1 MTMRAFIAVEL
12 PHQVCAALHVLQQE
26 LAQATTDV
34 KWVEQENVHVTM
46 RFLGDMTEVQQREL
60 ERGLGRVAAQTP
72 AIDAQLS
79 QLGTFP
85 PKPSLRVIWMGIGQ
99 GATELERLAELL
111 EREVRAVG
119 IPEEEKL
126 FVAHVT
132 LGRVRFP
139 KPRPQLLER
148 IHQMAWTPSPPFRL
162 THLTLFQSTLSSAGP
177 TYAPLTKVPFQ
188 GA

>member
-1 MTMRAFIAVEL
+1 MRAFIAIEL
-12 PHQVCAALHVLQQE
+12 PHQVQAALRRLQQE
-26 LAQATTDV
+26 LAQATMDV
-34 KWVEQENVHVTM
+34 KWVEQENLHVTM
-46 RFLGDMTEVQQREL
+46 RFLGDITEEQR
-60 ERGLGRVAAQTP
+60 RGIEQALARVAAQTP

-85 PKPSLRVIWMGIGQ
+85 PMPSLRVIWAGVGQ
-99 GATELERLAELL
+99 GATALERLAELL
-111 EREVRAVG
+111 EGEVRAVG
-119 IPEEEKL
+119 IPEDEKP

-148 IHQMAWTPSPPFRL
+148 IQQMAWTPPPPFLL

-177 TYAPLTKVPFQ
+177 TYAALVRAPLRT
-188 GA
+188 A